1 MLCQMPYDMKPAVRL
16 CIETF
21 TRHHDQHNQVCAIML
36 TVNAV
41 RTGIETKATIFRGPV
56 AAAL

>member
-1 MLCQMPYDMKPAVRL
+1 MQCQMPYDMQPLRL

-21 TRHHDQHNQVCAIML
+21 TRHHNQHNHACAITL

-41 RTGIETKATIFRGPV
+41 LMGIETKATIFRGPL